1 MTEEEIINYM
11 KDMILYAELSTDI
24 GFVDQSEQVKA
35 VKGMLNIY
43 EKQKRKNL
51 KLKADRNKL
60 INYIA
65 IKENKDYEEVRK
77 EFDIW
82 QIKKKK
88 Q

>member
-1 MTEEEIINYM
+1 MTEEEIIDYM

-24 GFVDQSEQVKA
+24 GFVDQSMQVKA

-60 INYIA
+60 IIYIA
-65 IKENKDYEEVRK
+65 IKENVDIKDVEMK
-77 EFDIW
+77 LGI
-82 QIKKKK
+82 
-88 Q
+88 